1 MGVVHK
7 GVAFIKA
14 SIADDLENL
23 DALTPQR
30 REQFLS
36 SLTTLE
42 HFTKTRQGRLKRCR
56 WRNY

>member
-7 GVAFIKA
+7 GVASIKA

-23 DALTPQR
+23 DAFTPQR

-36 SLTTLE
+36 SLTTMSIL
-42 HFTKTRQGRLKRCR
+42 QRLVRED
-56 WRNY
+56 